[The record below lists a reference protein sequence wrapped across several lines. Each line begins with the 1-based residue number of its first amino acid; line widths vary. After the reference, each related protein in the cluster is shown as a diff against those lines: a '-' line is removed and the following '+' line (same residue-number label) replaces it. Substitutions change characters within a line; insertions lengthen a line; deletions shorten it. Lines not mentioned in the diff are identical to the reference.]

1 MSLCI
6 KLPTIDDEFIVDGDF
21 KYKVYNRAWEIYIS
35 VSLDNWDDAYPGL
48 KKRCDKMD
56 ENQERKFSYYYA
68 PDAAD
73 YIVETA
79 RQRFTEGKLWGER
92 VSADNVD
99 EYNSA
104 IGDICWSIADRIIDE
119 LIKYLGLK
127 PDRTVTHGEAVA

>member
-1 MSLCI
+1 MSI
-6 KLPTIDDEFIVDGDF
+6 YITLPKIDDEFIVDGAF
-21 KYKVYNRAWEIYIS
+21 KHGVYNRAWEIYRMID
-35 VSLDNWDDAYPGL
+35 LEHWDDAYPDL
-48 KKRCDKMD
+48 KERCDSMD
-56 ENQERKFSYYYA
+56 EGKEQWFGNGYA
-68 PDAAD
+68 IDAYD

-79 RQRFTEGKLWGER
+79 RQRFTEGNLWGKR

-104 IGDICWSIADRIIDE
+104 IGDICWSIADRIVDE

>member
-1 MSLCI
+1 MTVISSI
-6 KLPTIDDEFIVDGDF
+6 RFITGHGKSTINVDLEFI
-21 KYKVYNRAWEIYIS
+21 
-35 VSLDNWDDAYPGL
+35 WDDAYPDL
-48 KKRCDKMD
+48 KERCDNMD
-56 ENQERKFSYYYA
+56 ENQERKFAYYYA

-79 RQRFTEGKLWGER
+79 RQRFTEGKLWGKR